1 MRSFIC
7 RGVRSGW
14 LYGLSGVAAFALALP
29 AFAQGLGTG
38 STGGGGSGSS
48 GFGLSGSTGGGSGGG
63 GSGFGLSGSGSSGT
77 LGMSS
82 SSGTG
87 FGMGTTSSPFGS
99 GTGSAFGSSGT
110 GTGSSSTGQFGAGR
124 GGSNQPFFPSAAT
137 SNMFGKYYMNPL
149 TPGTLNVSRTAT
161 FGQPIY
167 ATVTTTNSS
176 GGARGGA
183 GAGGSGSAGGY
194 MMNTQSPRYGI
205 AMEQPP
211 APSGRPAARVSVSP
225 RAQVEVQGVLARST
239 TLSENRNINVVVDN
253 GMLVLRGKVPSERD
267 RQMAE
272 GLALLTPGVNTLRN
286 ELQVSP

>member
-48 GFGLSGSTGGGSGGG
+48 GFGLSGS
-63 GSGFGLSGSGSSGT
+63 GSSGT

-87 FGMGTTSSPFGS
+87 FGTGTTSSPFGS
-99 GTGSAFGSSGT
+99 GTGSAFGGSGT
-110 GTGSSSTGQFGAGR
+110 GTGSSTGQFGAGR

-205 AMEQPP
+205 AMEQP
-211 APSGRPAARVSVSP
+211 APPRDLLVPRFTVSP
-225 RAQVEVQGVLARST
+225 RAQSEVQGVLARST
-239 TLSENRNINVVVDN
+239 SLSENRNINVVVDN
-253 GMLVLRGKVPSERD
+253 GTLVLRGKVPSERD

>member
-1 MRSFIC
+1 MCSFSY
-7 RGVRSGW
+7 RGVKSGW
-14 LYGLSGVAAFALALP
+14 LYGLSGVAVFALALP

-48 GFGLSGSTGGGSGGG
+48 GFGLSGSTGGGSSG
-63 GSGFGLSGSGSSGT
+63 GSGSFGLSGSGSSGT

-87 FGMGTTSSPFGS
+87 FGTGTTSSPFGS
-99 GTGSAFGSSGT
+99 GTGSAFGGS
-110 GTGSSSTGQFGAGR
+110 GTGSSTGQYGAGR
-124 GGSNQPFFPSAAT
+124 GGSNQPFFPTAAT

-205 AMEQPP
+205 AMEQPT
-211 APSGRPAARVSVSP
+211 APLGRPPERLSVSP

-239 TLSENRNINVVVDN
+239 SISGNRNINVVVDN

>member
-1 MRSFIC
+1 MRSLIC

-14 LYGLSGVAAFALALP
+14 QYGLSGVAVFALALP

-38 STGGGGSGSS
+38 STGGGGSSSS
-48 GFGLSGSTGGGSGGG
+48 GFGLSGSTGGGSG

-82 SSGTG
+82 SSGSS
-87 FGMGTTSSPFGS
+87 FGTGTTSSPFSG

-110 GTGSSSTGQFGAGR
+110 GSSTGQYSAGR
-124 GGSNQPFFPSAAT
+124 GGSNQPFFPTAAT

-183 GAGGSGSAGGY
+183 GAGSSGSAGGY

-211 APSGRPAARVSVSP
+211 APLGRPAARVSVSP